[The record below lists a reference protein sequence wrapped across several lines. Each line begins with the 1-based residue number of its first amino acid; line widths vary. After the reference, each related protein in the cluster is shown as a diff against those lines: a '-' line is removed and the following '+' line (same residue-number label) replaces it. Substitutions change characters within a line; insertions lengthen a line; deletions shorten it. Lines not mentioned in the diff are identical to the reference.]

1 MRPSP
6 QFDQRGV
13 YHAYGNCWQLS
24 RRFVRR
30 RGATKAAGDAMA
42 LAEALSAP
50 SSEEGLSVYDME
62 HRSAGNLIQDFGRR
76 LGAQLEAPEIQTVLP
91 SAT

>member
-1 MRPSP
+1 
-6 QFDQRGV
+6 
-13 YHAYGNCWQLS
+13 
-24 RRFVRR
+24 
-30 RGATKAAGDAMA
+30 MA